1 MVALTGGSSN
11 HASLLRRLA
20 TDLTTLLRRRPRQH
34 KHRNPRQVQRR
45 LRPRQVEQLVAEY
58 ETGASI
64 QALAKR
70 WRLHRTTV
78 AEHLHRADVE
88 IRQRGIPTDQRYEV
102 IRLYEKGWS
111 CLRLAERFDCDD
123 ETVRQTLKRA
133 GVKLRP
139 PWERA

>member
-1 MVALTGGSSN
+1 M
-11 HASLLRRLA
+11 
-20 TDLTTLLRRRPRQH
+20 
-34 KHRNPRQVQRR
+34 
-45 LRPRQVEQLVAEY
+45 
-58 ETGASI
+58 
-64 QALAKR
+64 QAIAKR
-70 WRLHRTTV
+70 WGLHRTTV

-88 IRQRGIPTDQRYEV
+88 IRRRGIPTNQLYEV
-102 IRLYEKGWS
+102 IRLYEEGWS